1 MELSRLRTGLL
12 SVGFLL
18 VCSYGGKAATT
29 PAMDLVDFDSWLP
42 NHAVAATK
50 CEQPCATECF
60 QSVCNGVAA
69 DVARPP
75 AGVLGSTDLPLSY
88 NAGAVLSATPG
99 PTVVDGDG
107 GILHVEPRFWMKR
120 FLLTVL
126 LLGGLIRYLTS
137 PTYRKFL
144 TEVIDPLNW

>member
-1 MELSRLRTGLL
+1 MEVSRLMTAPLFL
-12 SVGFLL
+12 GFLL
-18 VCSYGGKAATT
+18 VCSCVGKAATA
-29 PAMDLVDFDSWLP
+29 PAMDQADFDSLLL
-42 NHAVAATK
+42 NHAATN
-50 CEQPCATECF
+50 CEKWCATECF

-88 NAGAVLSATPG
+88 NAGAILIATPG

-107 GILHVEPRFWMKR
+107 GILHGEPGFGMKR